1 MSMTPEQ
8 RAAASERMK
17 AMHEA
22 KRSAQSE
29 SSVAV
34 KTKPKSKA
42 PPKGVIKRT
51 IAPSKAE
58 ILSSD
63 RHKERMVALQ
73 EGALQYGMYDP
84 MSGFK
89 KDPNYHYVTADAPN
103 KTDGGYRGSSCSRD
117 HFERLGYELVKDHGI
132 SLPSDTQVIMRI
144 PLSQYHQKQLAQEV
158 QVMHQFENAEVHG
171 GDNLGEAHLVENT
184 RKLSEPRAVQGFVR
198 DE

>member
-22 KRSAQSE
+22 KRSSQSE
-29 SSVAV
+29 STVGTAI
-34 KTKPKSKA
+34 KTKQKA
-42 PPKGVIKRT
+42 PPKGVVKRT
-51 IAPSKAE
+51 IAPTKRE

-63 RHKERMVALQ
+63 RHKERMIALQ
-73 EGALQYGMYDP
+73 EGALQYGIYDP
-84 MSGFK
+84 MAHLK
-89 KDPNYHYVTADAPN
+89 KDPNYHYITADKPN
-103 KTDGGYRGSSCSRD
+103 KIDGGYRGSACSRD
-117 HFERLGYELVKDHGI
+117 HFERLGYEVVTDHGV
-132 SLPSDTQVIMRI
+132 SLPSDNQVIMRI
-144 PLSQYHQKQLAQEV
+144 PLSKYHQKQLAQEV
-158 QVMHQFENAEVHG
+158 QVMYQFENAELHG